1 MAQDHDHTL
10 PTASRRWRQLEE
22 ERAALR
28 DRIDALGA
36 TLADDEPDPSIENEI
51 TELEQQ
57 LESIE
62 EKLERIALAAE
73 MERQQDA

>member
-1 MAQDHDHTL
+1 MTQDHDHTL
-10 PTASRRWRQLEE
+10 PAESRRWRQLED

-28 DRIDALGA
+28 DRIDALRA
-36 TLADDEPDPSIENEI
+36 TLVDDGPDPR
-51 TELEQQ
+51 TESEVTALEQQ
-57 LESIE
+57 LAATE